1 MKKII
6 VYGGTSLLSIEFIKK
21 FDKEID
27 EFIVISRNLN
37 KNKEKIILFDE
48 KLRKKIKF
56 HQIDILDL
64 DQTLSFSNSITDN
77 SLEF

>member
-37 KNKEKIILFDE
+37 KNKEI
-48 KLRKKIKF
+48 
-56 HQIDILDL
+56 
-64 DQTLSFSNSITDN
+64 
-77 SLEF
+77 

>member
-27 EFIVISRNLN
+27 EFIVISRNRN
-37 KNKEKIILFDE
+37 KNEEKTILFDE
-48 KLRKKIKF
+48 KLKKKNKI
-56 HQIDILDL
+56 
-64 DQTLSFSNSITDN
+64 SSNRYT
-77 SLEF
+77 